1 MVLIFCWLQIIKFL
15 ILLAVFRGVSILK
28 KLLTYASLLFATGL
42 HSATALAQDFD
53 TCVVALKEKALA
65 AGVSQATVES
75 SLGKVKYVARVIE
88 LDKKQPEFSQTFDNY
103 FSKRVTDWR
112 VKEGRRLLKE
122 HGPLLS
128 KLKQEYGIP
137 PQYLVAFWGL
147 ETNFGSYKGKMPVID
162 SLTTLACDPRRS
174 DYFTGELIQALK
186 LKEAYQFDNEQMQ
199 GSWAGAMGHTQ
210 FMPSAYAKYAVD
222 ADGDGKADLFNS
234 TQDALSSAANFLN
247 QLGWARNERWG
258 REVLLPKG
266 YDFRHLGRNDKQS
279 LTTWAE
285 LGLTQVSGKALSTPD
300 MQAALYLPAGHSGP
314 AFLGYDNFDVIMRW
328 NRSEFYAIAVGHLAD
343 RINGAAP
350 LHIAPPKHDNISR
363 AKLKLLQEKLNERG
377 FDVGKPDGVLGV
389 NSRAGLQ
396 AFQRS
401 VGLVADGFPSD
412 DTFSALGIK

>member
-1 MVLIFCWLQIIKFL
+1 
-15 ILLAVFRGVSILK
+15 LK
-28 KLLTYASLLFATGL
+28 KLLTFASLILATGL
-42 HSATALAQDFD
+42 PSLSALAQDFD
-53 TCVVALKEKALA
+53 TCVSALKQKALA
-65 AGVSQATVES
+65 AGVSSKTVEEG
-75 SLGKVKYVARVIE
+75 LGQVKYVARVIE

-112 VKEGRRLLKE
+112 VQEGRRLLKQ
-122 HGPLLS
+122 HGQLLH
-128 KLKQEYGIP
+128 KLQQEYGIP

-186 LKEAYQFDNEQMQ
+186 LKEAYQFDNAQMQ

-247 QLGWARNERWG
+247 NLGWMRNERWG
-258 REVLLPKG
+258 REVSLPKD
-266 YDFRHLGRNDKQS
+266 YDYRHLGRNDKQS
-279 LTTWAE
+279 LTTWAG
-285 LGLTQVSGKALSTPD
+285 LGITQANGRALSTPD
-300 MQAALYLPAGHSGP
+300 MQAALYLPAGHTGP
-314 AFLGYDNFDVIMRW
+314 AFLGYGNFDVIMRW

-343 RINGAAP
+343 RINGGAR
-350 LHIAPPKHDNISR
+350 LHVAPPKHDNISR
-363 AKLKLLQEKLNERG
+363 AKLKQLQAKLNEKG
-377 FDVGKPDGVLGV
+377 YEVGKPDGVLGV

-412 DTFSALGIK
+412 ETFSALGIK